1 MTPLR
6 VIRIFL
12 ASSITELKEER
23 NKLGEY
29 LSGADIQN
37 LFLHD
42 NVVIQLVRCEDIYSG
57 SDGKTDPQEL
67 LNRRLRECEMSVFLF
82 KTKAGPRTVQ
92 EFEVAKNLQK
102 EGKHTMYVYCK
113 NIPSEDRS
121 PELKQIIQRLDEE
134 GPDWDSFESVGDV
147 KAAFIKGL
155 LKYEHGLL
163 VSLGERFEESAGATQ
178 FWSQMERIEKSG
190 EGSLKRYAFHKE
202 LESRSQKDVHQ
213 AIGEL
218 VSQVGTIMEDSSK
231 TIADKIFR
239 THEVYQKADRWADET
254 DYDQK
259 LYSKLLFDYAGF
271 LYDYGLYDEAAAIYL
286 RQITL
291 AEALYGPSHET
302 TATSYNNIGCVY
314 KAQGDYAKAL
324 EYSGK
329 ALSIKERVLGKDHPS
344 TATDYNNIG
353 GVYYDKGD
361 YAKALE
367 YYGKALSIDEKVL
380 GKDHPSTAIDYN
392 NIGGVYKSQGDY
404 AKALEYY
411 GKALSVH
418 EKVLGKDHPSTA
430 TSYNNI
436 GSVYDDKGDYAKALG
451 YYGKALS
458 IDEKV
463 LGKDHPTTAI
473 DYSNIGGVY
482 YSQGDYAKALEYLEK
497 ALAIF
502 NSKLGSE
509 HPNTKSVRNNM
520 EAIKASMGEA

>member
-1 MTPLR
+1 MTHLR

-92 EFEVAKNLQK
+92 EFEVAKALQK
-102 EGKHTMYVYCK
+102 EGRHTMYVYCK
-113 NIPSEDRS
+113 NIPPEDRS
-121 PELKQIIQRLDEE
+121 PELKRIIQRLDEE

-147 KAAFIKGL
+147 KAAFIRGL

-190 EGSLKRYAFHKE
+190 EDSLKRYAFHKKHE
-202 LESRSQKDVHQ
+202 IRSQKDVHQ

-239 THEVYQKADRWADET
+239 THEVYLKADRWASET
-254 DYDQK
+254 EYDQK
-259 LYSKLLFDYAGF
+259 QHCQLLFDYARF
-271 LYDYGLYDEAAAIYL
+271 LYDYGLYDDATRIYL

-291 AEALYGPSHET
+291 AEALYGASHKT
-302 TATSYNNIGCVY
+302 TATSYNNIGLVY
-314 KAQGDYAKAL
+314 KA
-324 EYSGK
+324 
-329 ALSIKERVLGKDHPS
+329 
-344 TATDYNNIG
+344 
-353 GVYYDKGD
+353 
-361 YAKALE
+361 
-367 YYGKALSIDEKVL
+367 
-380 GKDHPSTAIDYN
+380 
-392 NIGGVYKSQGDY
+392 
-404 AKALEYY
+404 
-411 GKALSVH
+411 
-418 EKVLGKDHPSTA
+418 
-430 TSYNNI
+430 
-436 GSVYDDKGDYAKALG
+436 
-451 YYGKALS
+451 
-458 IDEKV
+458 
-463 LGKDHPTTAI
+463 
-473 DYSNIGGVY
+473 
-482 YSQGDYAKALEYLEK
+482 QGDYAKALEYLEK
-497 ALAIF
+497 ALVVF
-502 NSKLGSE
+502 NAKLGSE
-509 HPNTKSVRNNM
+509 HPNTKKARDKM
-520 EAIKASMGEA
+520 EAIKASMGEV

>member
-1 MTPLR
+1 MTHLR

-42 NVVIQLVRCEDIYSG
+42 HVVIQLVRCEDIYSG

-92 EFEVAKNLQK
+92 EFEVAKTLQK

-113 NIPSEDRS
+113 SIPWENRS
-121 PELKQIIQRLDEE
+121 PELKQIIQRLDDE

-190 EGSLKRYAFHKE
+190 EDSLKRYAFHKKHE
-202 LESRSQKDVHQ
+202 IRSQKDVHQ

-239 THEVYQKADRWADET
+239 THEVYQKADRWASET
-254 DYDQK
+254 EYDQK
-259 LYSKLLFDYAGF
+259 QHCQLLFDYARF
-271 LYDYGLYDEAAAIYL
+271 LYDYGLYDDATRIYL

-291 AEALYGPSHET
+291 AEALYGASHET
-302 TATSYNNIGCVY
+302 TATSYNNIGLVY
-314 KAQGDYAKAL
+314 KAQ
-324 EYSGK
+324 
-329 ALSIKERVLGKDHPS
+329 
-344 TATDYNNIG
+344 
-353 GVYYDKGD
+353 GD

-367 YYGKALSIDEKVL
+367 YYGKALSIKESVL
-380 GKDHPSTAIDYN
+380 G
-392 NIGGVYKSQGDY
+392 
-404 AKALEYY
+404 E
-411 GKALSVH
+411 
-418 EKVLGKDHPSTA
+418 DHPSTA

-436 GSVYDDKGDYAKALG
+436 GLVYKA
-451 YYGKALS
+451 
-458 IDEKV
+458 
-463 LGKDHPTTAI
+463 
-473 DYSNIGGVY
+473 
-482 YSQGDYAKALEYLEK
+482 QGEYAKALEYLEK

-502 NSKLGSE
+502 NAKLGSE
-509 HPNTKSVRNNM
+509 HPNAKSARNNI